1 MTGIISISTRSGC
14 LILLSSA
21 LAFSAELR
29 KFEAV
34 EPHMGTLFRIAVYA
48 PDRAAARAAT
58 NAAFARV
65 KYLDEALSDYNPD
78 SELMRLTR
86 HPAMEWTPVSTDLF
100 HILEVSQRLARDSGG
115 AFDVTCGPIVRLWR
129 EARKTRRLPTQDA
142 IAEALSR
149 SGYKHL
155 LLDKERR
162 AVRLDMTGMQL
173 DLGAIAKG
181 YAADE
186 ALKVLSRR
194 GLKRAMVAASGDIA
208 MSGAPPGA
216 KGWRILIEP
225 SEPTQQVLILR
236 NAAVSTSG
244 DRNQFVEIA
253 GTRYSHIV
261 DARTGMALTES
272 RGVTVVA
279 RRGIDADSL
288 ATAACIPGKRVKGHR
303 ARYLVIG

>member
-1 MTGIISISTRSGC
+1 MWKE
-14 LILLSSA
+14 SSA
-21 LAFSAELR
+21 LLLLWSGLAFSAEPR

-34 EPHMGTLFRIAVYA
+34 EPHMGTLFRITVYV
-48 PDRAAARAAT
+48 PDSGVARAAT
-58 NAAFARV
+58 NAAFTRV
-65 KYLDEALSDYNPD
+65 KQLDEALSDYNPD

-86 HPAMEWTPVSTDLF
+86 HPAMGWTPVSTDLF

-115 AFDVTCGPIVRLWR
+115 AFDVTCGPIVKLWR
-129 EARKTRRLPTQDA
+129 EARKTRRLPSHEA

-155 LLDKERR
+155 FLDNRRR
-162 AVRLDMTGMQL
+162 AVRLDIAGMQL

-186 ALKVLSRR
+186 ALEVLHRR

-208 MSGAPPGA
+208 MGEAPPGT

-225 SEPTQQVLILR
+225 SENTERVLLLS
-236 NAAVSTSG
+236 NSAVSTSG

-253 GTRYSHIV
+253 GRRYSHIV

-272 RGVTVVA
+272 KGVTVVA

-288 ATAACIPGKRVKGHR
+288 ATAACILGRHVRGHR
-303 ARYLVIG
+303 ARYFN